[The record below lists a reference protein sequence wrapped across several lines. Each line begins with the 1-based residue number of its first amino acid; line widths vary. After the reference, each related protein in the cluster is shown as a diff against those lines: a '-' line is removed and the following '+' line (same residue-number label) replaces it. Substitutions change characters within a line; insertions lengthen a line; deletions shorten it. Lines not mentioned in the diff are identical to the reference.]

1 MSEDYLKNAHAQM
14 GVAEDFEGWKGKI
27 STNDD
32 YLSKMHE
39 SLGVTKDFAD
49 WKGKVIGNSNPEVP
63 ASYMPAK
70 QDFSK
75 WNVTDGVFK
84 DEKGDIVLENDVPV
98 EYMDQYQ
105 AHLKK
110 NDGNPSSFF
119 EYVIMDTK
127 GDSED
132 LSVETAIQKHKLLG
146 SDRKKVKDKNVTT
159 IEQYKIDL
167 AKVNKFKSQVND
179 IKTNFNNKFKQ
190 TISPG
195 NNSMMIDPNSGEG
208 GGNVNGGFAQS
219 NNTLPIEKLQA
230 EEILRQN
237 NAENRGVIESSVN
250 DSRVKRVYSEIIEN
264 IKSKK
269 NTIAKENGEVVGGED
284 PSEDEIWEMVAEQM
298 TIEDSQAHFKKSV
311 NLELENNQALTEL
324 IKSES
329 QVESIEKTKVFLE
342 TLPVKVKGNIAN
354 LNHSKTQ
361 IENIDLKIAKFE
373 KDYAEN
379 VEPIQT
385 LNKSKFEAN
394 KLKIEKLGEVNENS
408 SADLIGQ
415 WNVLNDERTSI
426 IKEQEKFSKDNKQMF
441 TNFNK
446 TLEDRK
452 TWVQNYTNH
461 YKLDHKFREDGSDAV
476 EYMKLLKR
484 NNHNVLA
491 ASTWALTAGVSL
503 LSGIES
509 AVYNIKEL
517 PEDLMFEFYDNDFSK
532 MPPIVQALKAEDEF
546 VDAVR
551 FAGKEKVN
559 NFITSM
565 NASVQEATEFENIE
579 DVSDFGAFA
588 LHGLANFAPQ
598 VALMAA
604 TGGASIYVM
613 GASAFGGKFD
623 EMDRSN
629 VFGGTEYTKGE
640 KWLASTIVGASEV
653 LSEKV
658 TFDIFKGL
666 SAPVMAR
673 VKEVGFMTA
682 MKNFSVKGTLAAG
695 GTMAMETTSEGF
707 AQIGGNIAD
716 KYVLQKNI
724 SLFDGVSGAM
734 VTGLLMERSMS
745 MPAVYGKLAPA
756 FMGEDYQEKLVNLNQ
771 KQKDFGNKIMDPNTS
786 ASAREK
792 YETEWLK
799 IQENKETIM
808 AENVDGINTM
818 TNAEKDNLINI
829 ENSIHDLKSTED
841 AINADDTMSE
851 VEKEELINE
860 TRRQELDLLKEKY
873 KFLAPFESPE
883 TKAFKLK
890 KYKKDLKVIN
900 EKLEKLNKG
909 KKQKDRVE
917 LVEIKNDAEM
927 QEYVLQDQ
935 ALKEEEI
942 RLGMEV
948 INDPAATS
956 MQKKQA
962 QEAIDLAKE
971 SLNNYKQV
979 DNSYGFID
987 RNGVQVQRGLSKARI
1002 IINKEAALMK
1012 DGNINVAAHEFLHNS
1027 LFQTIKGD
1035 SKVQSAMG
1043 DALLNHIKGKTQD
1056 FSAFRAKMQPYGNA
1070 SNLGE
1075 EVITVMS
1082 ESIMDGTL
1090 EFNDGFFTKIGDLIR
1105 QNLQRFGIP
1114 GFKNIKFNTGKDVY
1128 NFIKDY
1134 NASIEKGYDSK
1145 ALDKMAREGAK
1156 GKLTQNVKATES
1168 SPQQSLKSGFE
1179 NDIIVEDLGLKD
1191 ETAKIVAR
1199 NKVIE
1204 KKILEEG
1211 LKDDQGNIRASTS
1224 NANALVTNNL
1234 PRAFALARKA
1244 ANKGNDLTLE
1254 EGLRMDDVGDWF
1266 SEYSNKLI
1274 ELSRTYRA
1282 RKGGK
1287 EVPFGAYM
1295 NALLPLKYSGILDK
1309 MKSKVET
1316 SSMSNEVTAKKV
1328 AKKTNNKTAVV
1339 EKIEGTIVAME
1350 SIGQAK
1356 VQAALKNLYS
1366 KNKVFD
1372 LNTYKDVKSAIIS
1385 KKGKTPTGPYYQALV
1400 EVANIFTNKNFT
1412 AEELAKRILI
1422 KQDLTSEM
1430 RKVIQDVIL
1439 KYSPEFMNMVPY
1451 GTSASGDATGI
1462 ANTGLGKAWYDKKGR
1477 TKMSDTG
1484 TGKGLPAQV
1493 KQGLNLTTFLTPFG
1507 LGQKGKRVTS
1517 KSVDG
1522 ALREWVTQVTV
1533 NAMNQSIRQQAETDG
1548 NIASVISIKD
1558 GKNDL
1563 QFSLRPIMKDSTQQ
1577 EVFYAKQEM
1586 LFKRLQPGFGKDLSV
1601 EDIEKILNDV
1611 YFDSLKQKNEI
1622 AKGLKKLFDR
1632 FNPIKQDT
1640 KVIKEESW
1648 ENFKGA
1654 VLEIQMDNVIE
1665 SVGSTTKASELF
1677 DNEIRVNKQR
1687 QSISALGNYL
1697 LEQGMSPLEV
1707 AKILVIQ
1714 QPAYS
1719 GNSQISR
1726 KQNFIVDKYGYAHK
1740 INESVSEKDG
1750 MSSNRKQ
1757 VFESQGDWMENGVGK
1772 VGNGIITPAIYK
1784 QAVKEIKLRA
1794 QKANIALKSID
1805 QDGNVSKENLKL
1817 IEQDAEI
1824 ARQAIDFMTDFLIQ
1838 SENHDL
1844 IDLGM
1849 YMVSNLS
1856 HMAAPLR
1863 RAAKLEAMAVGL
1875 NKPGHPN
1882 YVDPKNRNKKTVVYE
1897 HAIPAS
1903 DMAFRI
1909 LHYKINNKW
1918 SNDFWNQYTVQ
1929 IIPKKMDDSLKE
1941 AGLEARSN
1949 IGFKFSENKVDGQYS
1964 RNYSTEMRGLKGI
1977 VPIRKFD
1984 GTVIGDVWVGSND
1997 AMQFSKKYNK
2007 DLAMSKVIRNSKI
2020 APKENKGISVF
2031 DFDETAGISDNFVI
2045 ATKDGVTERISSDQ
2059 WPNVGDKMLK
2069 AGWEM
2074 DFSDF
2079 NKVTNGRPGPLMQKL
2094 KNQIKKYGAK
2104 NVFILTARAPQSQK
2118 AIHDYLKSEGVNI
2131 PIANIT
2137 GLGNS
2142 TGEAKADWMVNK
2154 LAEGYNDF
2162 YFVDDAMPNVT
2173 AVKDMLEQF
2182 DVKSKVVQARIQ
2194 FSKRLDEGI
2203 NEMLQINKGIKKEA
2217 RFSAAEGRAQGIGKG
2232 KYKYWIPPGAEDF
2245 MGLLYTIAS
2254 GKGKVGDQQIKFFR
2268 EALLV
2273 PYNGGI
2279 MELNQAKQELSS
2291 NYKKLLK
2298 QHPDVKKRLQEKV
2311 AGTNFSVDHAI
2322 RVYLWDKAGFEIP
2335 GLAEGTKQKLL
2346 KTIQSDVNLQV
2357 FADNL
2362 GIISKSEK
2370 GYVEPGTDWV
2380 AESIIADLANV
2391 TDKIGRKQFLK
2402 TFSNNVDQIFSEE
2415 NLNKIEAI
2423 YGRDYRE
2430 ALEDSI
2436 YRMKNGKNRSSGKD
2450 RQVGRWENWI
2460 TNSVGAIMFLNM
2472 RSALLQTMS
2481 AINFV
2486 NWSDNN
2492 PIKAAAAFANQ
2503 PQYWKDF
2510 SMIFNSPYLQQRR
2523 SGLKTDVN
2531 EAQLA
2536 NALNGKKNKAKA
2548 AIAYLLKKGFTPTQI
2563 ADSFAIASGGATFYR
2578 NRVNTYLKQG
2588 QSQTEA
2594 ENQAMKDLQENAN
2607 ISQQSSDDS
2616 LISKQQ
2622 ASPLGRFILA
2632 FQNTPMQYARITKK
2646 AAIDLIKGRGDWKHN
2661 MSKILYYTFIQN
2673 LAFNAM
2679 QQALFALAFSD
2690 DDEDEKILDKKQ
2702 TRLINGMVDSVLR
2715 GTGIYGA
2722 VVATAKNVVIEF
2734 WKQDQ
2739 KGFKGDHAYTML
2751 QFANISPPIG
2761 SKLRKLYSATQTR
2774 KFNKKEMK
2782 RAGWDITNPA
2792 VPAIGQAI
2800 EAFTNV
2806 PLGRATQKIMNVSEA
2821 FNEENESWQ
2830 RIALMMGWNS
2840 YDLLERKKMKKNY
2853 KGSSK
2858 SSKKGKSKGKSK

>member
-1 MSEDYLKNAHAQM
+1 MDDIALNDY
-14 GVAEDFEGWKGKI
+14 VATANSGKYTDPTVLRGKFPEFEGVDQQVL
-27 STNDD
+27 DD
-32 YLSKMHE
+32 YVATSNSGKYKTSEELNSK
-39 SLGVTKDFAD
+39 F
-49 WKGKVIGNSNPEVP
+49 PELTVAGDSDPKVP

-84 DEKGDIVLENDVPV
+84 DEKGDIVLENDVPA

-250 DSRVKRVYSEIIEN
+250 DSRVKRIYSEIIEN

-311 NLELENNQALTEL
+311 NLELENNQALLEL
-324 IKSES
+324 IKPES
-329 QVESIEKTKVFLE
+329 QVKSIKETSVFLE
-342 TLPVKVKGNIAN
+342 TLPVKVKSNIAN

-379 VEPIQT
+379 VEPIQA

-441 TNFNK
+441 ANFDK
-446 TLEDRK
+446 TLENRK

-484 NNHNVLA
+484 NNHNAVA

-532 MPPIVQALKAEDEF
+532 MPPIVQALKAKDEF
-546 VDAVR
+546 VDAIR

-629 VFGGTEYTKGE
+629 VFGGTEYSLGE

-756 FMGEDYQEKLVNLNQ
+756 FMGKDYQEKLVSLNQ

-860 TRRQELDLLKEKY
+860 TRRQELDLLTEKY

-909 KKQKDRVE
+909 KKQEDRVE
-917 LVEIKNDAEM
+917 LLEIENDTEM

-935 ALKEEEI
+935 ALKREEI

-971 SLNNYKQV
+971 SLNHYKQV

-987 RNGVQVQRGLSKARI
+987 RNGVQEQTGLSKARI

-1339 EKIEGTIVAME
+1339 EKMEGKAIALETIGHDDIMPKLRDV
-1350 SIGQAK
+1350 
-1356 VQAALKNLYS
+1356 YS
-1366 KNKVFD
+1366 KNKEKVKRQK
-1372 LNTYKDVKSAIIS
+1372 TYKDVKTAIIA
-1385 KKGKTPTGPYYQALV
+1385 KKGKQPIGPYYQALV
-1400 EVANIFTNKNFT
+1400 EVASIF
-1412 AEELAKRILI
+1412 EGIDSVELAKRILI
-1422 KQDLTSEM
+1422 KQDLTASM
-1430 RKVIQDVIL
+1430 RKIIQDKIL
-1439 KYSPEFMNMVPY
+1439 RHTPEMINMVPD
-1451 GTSASGDATGI
+1451 GTTASGDATGI
-1462 ANTGLGKAWYDKKGR
+1462 ANTSLGTAWYDKKGR
-1477 TKMSDTG
+1477 TKMADTG
-1484 TGKGLPAQV
+1484 TGKGLPAQQ
-1493 KQGLNLTTFLTPFG
+1493 KQGLNTKTFLTPFG
-1507 LGQKGKRVTS
+1507 LGEKGKRVVN

-1522 ALREWVTQVTV
+1522 ALREWVTQITAI
-1533 NAMNQSIRQQAETDG
+1533 AMNQASRQQAEIDSDL
-1548 NIASVISIKD
+1548 ASIISTKS
-1558 GKNDL
+1558 GKNDM
-1563 QFSLRPIMKDSTQQ
+1563 QFSLRSNQNLNTLSTVEMELLFNLSPGTMSKVQGVNLAPLINFQKSEDLLDSDKKPRTGFRDLDAMFNKLETYGIAGSRVLNNFLEVNPELKDLFQRTMSGGLQGGFFLTKPEFDAVITTLAVKQKTIKRSPEAYNSGKKLKKDFVKKSKQVDFNKNQDAKIDLLIDVFLAIETHLKDNPNDIWFFEEMLKDTGKHQDTLTRVLAPTRGYPVNSKGKPTLSLEVVEEHSFPQNLIGKALLWAAANGRVKEMSKVVKAAYMQMSLLKTDDNLINNAGFQTSMPFVFFDKILPRILDGSLDYLPSGLASVIRLTESGIDTSKYLITNSKPSQTIAQFFGVDGLDVTKANELIKQQLLGESTK
-1577 EVFYAKQEM
+1577 EYAKEYT
-1586 LFKRLQPGFGKDLSV
+1586 R
-1601 EDIEKILNDV
+1601 
-1611 YFDSLKQKNEI
+1611 
-1622 AKGLKKLFDR
+1622 
-1632 FNPIKQDT
+1632 
-1640 KVIKEESW
+1640 
-1648 ENFKGA
+1648 
-1654 VLEIQMDNVIE
+1654 
-1665 SVGSTTKASELF
+1665 
-1677 DNEIRVNKQR
+1677 
-1687 QSISALGNYL
+1687 
-1697 LEQGMSPLEV
+1697 
-1707 AKILVIQ
+1707 
-1714 QPAYS
+1714 
-1719 GNSQISR
+1719 
-1726 KQNFIVDKYGYAHK
+1726 
-1740 INESVSEKDG
+1740 
-1750 MSSNRKQ
+1750 SSN
-1757 VFESQGDWMENGVGK
+1757 
-1772 VGNGIITPAIYK
+1772 GI
-1784 QAVKEIKLRA
+1784 
-1794 QKANIALKSID
+1794 
-1805 QDGNVSKENLKL
+1805 
-1817 IEQDAEI
+1817 
-1824 ARQAIDFMTDFLIQ
+1824 
-1838 SENHDL
+1838 
-1844 IDLGM
+1844 
-1849 YMVSNLS
+1849 
-1856 HMAAPLR
+1856 
-1863 RAAKLEAMAVGL
+1863 GL
-1875 NKPGHPN
+1875 MN
-1882 YVDPKNRNKKTVVYE
+1882 
-1897 HAIPAS
+1897 
-1903 DMAFRI
+1903 
-1909 LHYKINNKW
+1909 
-1918 SNDFWNQYTVQ
+1918 
-1929 IIPKKMDDSLKE
+1929 SL
-1941 AGLEARSN
+1941 
-1949 IGFKFSENKVDGQYS
+1949 
-1964 RNYSTEMRGLKGI
+1964 
-1977 VPIRKFD
+1977 
-1984 GTVIGDVWVGSND
+1984 
-1997 AMQFSKKYNK
+1997 KYNK
-2007 DLAMSKVIRNSKI
+2007 DLVMSKVIRNSKI

-2142 TGEAKADWMVNK
+2142 TGEAKADWMVDK

-2254 GKGKVGDQQIKFFR
+2254 GKGKVGDQQIEFFR

-2761 SKLRKLYSATQTR
+2761 SKLRKLYTATQTR